1 MVLFK
6 LRFFILLITINTLNA
21 QIYRWRVKTLTD
33 TAGQRVY
40 NYNIAAIHDSIS
52 GLADTLI
59 HPRPMKME
67 LTKGKRANAE
77 KVKVTF
83 TAYIIATGMEDDGD
97 YHLVMEDL
105 KETKTLIAE
114 IPNPET
120 ETLRDFKN
128 LQNDYEIARREIDSL
143 IGKPTSR
150 VKPLHQKIKVSVTG
164 FIFFD
169 KRSHGNGHTLSGL
182 EIHPIIKLNVLK

>member
-6 LRFFILLITINTLNA
+6 FVFFILLIAVNNLNA
-21 QIYRWRVKTLTD
+21 QVYRWNVKTLTD

-40 NYNIAAIHDSIS
+40 HTDAIYDSIS
-52 GLADTLI
+52 RLADTLI
-59 HPRPMKME
+59 YPRPNKKE

-77 KVKVTF
+77 KVKVTLI
-83 TAYIIATGMEDDGD
+83 ANIIATGMEDDGD

-105 KETKTLIAE
+105 KEAKTLIAE

-128 LQNDYEIARREIDSL
+128 LQNDYEIARNEIDSL
-143 IGKPTSR
+143 VGKPTSN
-150 VKPLHQKIKVSVTG
+150 VKPLHKKVKASVTG

-182 EIHPIIKLNVLK
+182 EIHPIIKLKVLK